1 MDRRAS
7 GEGSSHSPSPNNN
20 DLQLY
25 TGSGHP
31 INVNGVRAFLALNFV
46 GGIGLLLVIVTAIF
60 SPNVKRLPTWFSF
73 CASWIFSC
81 ISYTLLTLAGQQFTT
96 HPSYPLCFT
105 QAALV
110 YAVPPL

>member
-1 MDRRAS
+1 MDRRDSSAS
-7 GEGSSHSPSPNNN
+7 QVVLFSPANN
-20 DLQLY
+20 LY
-25 TGSGHP
+25 TGDTYS
-31 INVNGVRAFLALNFV
+31 INVKGVRAFVALNFV
-46 GGIGLLLVIVTAIF
+46 GGIGLLLVVVTAIF

-81 ISYTLLTLAGQQFTT
+81 ISYTLLTSAGQQLTA
-96 HPSYPLCFT
+96 HPSYPLCFA